1 MNTAPTSTCDY
12 QVGGSLPLDAP
23 TYVVRQADS
32 DFYHALKAG
41 EFCYVLNSRQMGK
54 SSLRV
59 QTMQK
64 LQAEGIVCAA
74 IDLTSIGSQDITPNQ
89 WYAGITYTLA
99 SSLNLLDM
107 VDIGSWWCQREFLS
121 PVQRFSEFIREV
133 LLKSIPQTA
142 VIFVDEIDSVLS
154 LNFKADDFFA
164 LIRSCYNK
172 RADCPEY
179 RRLTFALIGVAS
191 PPDLIGDKNR
201 STPFNIG
208 RAIELTGFQLHEC
221 LPLVRGLAPKASNP
235 KAVIKEILGW
245 SGGQPFLTQK
255 LCQLVRLLPFAIP
268 AGSEAE
274 WVEKLVRARIIENWE
289 AQDEPEHLKTIR
301 DRLLRGNRKRQL
313 LALYQQILCG
323 GEISADDSPEQIE
336 LRLSGLAVKQ
346 NGKLKVYNRIYQA
359 IFNLRWVA
367 KELDN
372 LRGDS
377 GFPEAGKKPNPQQ
390 IEGGSAGR
398 KQEQP
403 AHAILQVLS
412 PSAKSSKPD
421 TSEDQQMVY
430 DHLIYCLQNES
441 PQQLTERFRKLFI
454 DGTGYPDAEIARAL
468 NRIVASNCSAQEFQ
482 HMLNR
487 CCHILINR
495 WQMHSQQRSA
505 IAGLLGLFQTLP
517 PTAEKVAPYYKP
529 VPRLQELV
537 CLFSKSEEYLTLQR
551 LVRVVEPEPPVVKQ
565 DNPELSRLIVRY
577 PYLYSH
583 SLLSQESSYE
593 HQQTI
598 RHLQVQKQWEFE
610 MNLSQYVAY
619 LVRRAQLAK
628 NSSNSGFTG
637 ARIVQPVPNP
647 TLLSDRELYFALK
660 QFVGKVEG
668 SHTYRDLAQ
677 GFLNRTSQSKSY
689 RSFKA
694 DLYEYLISAIEPE
707 YGKRTFNERLYKL
720 LKNTF
725 PQSDSQKLTDFLI
738 MRTCSQLFNFLVVD
752 SPQNP
757 NHYVF
762 IDLISNMGPVRTTG
776 LLLKIVLLSR
786 HVRPYLEKRFSIL
799 FNHYERQAIDEILW
813 FVQSLENLNVALVVN
828 FGSVDL
834 SAIKQNVP

>member
-1 MNTAPTSTCDY
+1 MNTVPTFTCDY

-99 SSLNLLDM
+99 SSLNILEN
-107 VDIGSWWCQREFLS
+107 VDIGSWWCDREFLS

-133 LLKSIPQTA
+133 LLTSISQTA

-154 LNFKADDFFA
+154 LNFKVDDFFA
-164 LIRSCYNK
+164 FIRSCYNR

-208 RAIELTGFQLHEC
+208 RAIHLEGFQLHEC

-235 KAVIKEILGW
+235 KAAMKEILAW
-245 SGGQPFLTQK
+245 TGGKPFLTQK
-255 LCQLVRLLPFAIP
+255 LCKLVMALPFSIP

-301 DRLLRGNRKRQL
+301 DRLLRGTRKSRL
-313 LALYQQILCG
+313 LALIHEILRA
-323 GEISADDSPEQIE
+323 GEIPADDSPEQIE

-367 KELDN
+367 KELGN
-372 LRGDS
+372 LRGDP
-377 GFPEAGKKPNPQQ
+377 GEQEGAIKPNTSPG
-390 IEGGSAGR
+390 EGWSAGH
-398 KQEQP
+398 KKDKP
-403 AHAILQVLS
+403 AHPIVGVLS
-412 PSAKSSKPD
+412 PSKDSGKSD
-421 TSEDQQMVY
+421 TSDEKQMVY

-441 PQQLTERFRKLFI
+441 PQQLIERFRKLFI
-454 DGTGYPDAEIARAL
+454 DGTGYPDAEIAVAL
-468 NRIVASNCSAQEFQ
+468 NRIVAANCSDQEFQ
-482 HMLNR
+482 YMLNR

-495 WQMHSQQRSA
+495 WQMHSQQRAA
-505 IAGLLGLFQTLP
+505 IAGLLALFKTLA
-517 PTAEKVAPYYKP
+517 PTGEKLASYYKP

-537 CLFSKSEEYLTLQR
+537 CLFTKSEEYLTLQR
-551 LVRVVEPEPPVVKQ
+551 LVQVVEPEPPAVVH
-565 DNPELSRLIVRY
+565 NPELGRLIVRY

-598 RHLQVQKQWEFE
+598 RHLQTQKQWEFE

-628 NSSNSGFTG
+628 NSSPAGS
-637 ARIVQPVPNP
+637 AASRIVQPVPNP
-647 TLLSDRELYFALK
+647 TLLSDRELYLALK

-668 SHTYRDLAQ
+668 ACTYRDLAQ
-677 GFLNRTSQSKSY
+677 GFLTRTSQSKSY

-694 DLYEYLISAIEPE
+694 DLYEYLISAIESE
-707 YGKRTFNERLYKL
+707 YGKRTFNERLYKQ

-738 MRTCSQLFNFLVVD
+738 MRTCSQLFNFLVVE

-762 IDLISNMGPVRTTG
+762 IDLISNMGPARTTG

-799 FNHYERQAIDEILW
+799 FSHYERQAIDEILW